1 MGTYLINFL
10 VYSMAMVGLLFV
22 CLMVY
27 KKTMVTGKCK
37 KDNEKLDIENAL
49 NISPRKTLY
58 VIKAGKE
65 RFLIAA
71 DAERTTFLS
80 KLESENSAYV
90 NTIDQPA
97 QVRVIPPAPP
107 KRNKNVDYSE
117 VMNAININTN
127 KKPFMKEI
135 LKKLDEIPEMSE
147 NARTEKCL
155 NAGMIVRPD

>member
-1 MGTYLINFL
+1 
-10 VYSMAMVGLLFV
+10 MAMVGLLFV

-155 NAGMIVRPD
+155 KRLRL

>member
-1 MGTYLINFL
+1 MGMYLVNFL

-37 KDNEKLDIENAL
+37 KNSEKLDIENAL

-80 KLESENSAYV
+80 KLEPENNVYV
-90 NTIDQPA
+90 STIDQPA

-147 NARTEKCL
+147 NARTEKVQ
-155 NAGMIVRPD
+155 GR

>member
-1 MGTYLINFL
+1 MMN
-10 VYSMAMVGLLFV
+10 
-22 CLMVY
+22 
-27 KKTMVTGKCK
+27 
-37 KDNEKLDIENAL
+37 IEDC
-49 NISPRKTLY
+49 ISLAPRKTLY

-135 LKKLDEIPEMSE
+135 LQKLEEIPELSE
-147 NARTEKCL
+147 NARKEK
-155 NAGMIVRPD
+155 V